1 MELTEYALENDFR
14 LGRLLVDLDLVTRTR
29 VEQAAV
35 LSSLTTLPL
44 GKLLSMLDYVPERLI
59 KSTIEAQSLLRDR
72 LIKLDLAKKA
82 MYLVRSSGI
91 SFGEALRA
99 LGFENPGTRRS
110 RLGELLTD
118 SKKIGSEQLE
128 FGLAISNSSG
138 LPLGQVFILMNKIT
152 EDFLRVALA
161 LQRELRRGNIE
172 RPRVI
177 ARLATADQ
185 ADETANSLPSLNS
198 ERTKLGELLVS
209 AGIIEEEKLIQ
220 ASEISASLNMLLGE
234 FLIQKSVIERDVLT
248 LALKLQSLN
257 WQGKISLAQG
267 AGILKDA
274 TNYLSS
280 DDFKID
286 SNGSVSEMDERAISL
301 FNFFR
306 LSGYLSA
313 SMLHDAVEK
322 LKTRPRLMASVM
334 KHAETGHDT
343 AEGVNQEATRLALK
357 DPRTLR
363 MILNEIYPEDRP
375 IVDSGLVLH
384 KLVQDGKMSLKEAL
398 FNFSIKRSGIDASF
412 DN

>member
-1 MELTEYALENDFR
+1 MTEYALENDFR

-35 LSSLTTLPL
+35 LSSLTTLPM

-72 LIKLDLAKKA
+72 LINPDLAKKA

-209 AGIIEEEKLIQ
+209 AGIIEEEKVTQ
-220 ASEISASLNMLLGE
+220 ASEISNSLNMLLGE
-234 FLIQKSVIERDVLT
+234 FLVQKAVIERDVLT
-248 LALKLQSLN
+248 LALKLQSLI
-257 WQGKISLAQG
+257 WQGRVSLAQA

-280 DDFKID
+280 DDFKIAT
-286 SNGSVSEMDERAISL
+286 NGSVSEIDEKSISL

-313 SMLHDAVEK
+313 PMLHDAVEK
-322 LKTRPRLMASVM
+322 LKTQPRLIASVM

-375 IVDSGLVLH
+375 VVDSGLVLH

-412 DN
+412 ES